1 MLVTTFNILV
11 DYHQGF
17 LQGLVVTF
25 KLFFIIAFFGITIG
39 GSLGWMSRRSEDIR
53 NIVRCGAFFLSG
65 IPILVFLMWMHY
77 PFQAMLDIVVDPFY
91 TACLTFT
98 VVNIFSVADLVRKTL
113 GDFPEQY
120 RIAAK
125 VCGLTNKQTIFK
137 IELPLLFRQIL
148 PALIMLQVV
157 MLHTTLFASLISV
170 EEIFRVAQRI
180 NANIY
185 KPVEIY
191 TALGVFFL
199 IICLPINGFAVYLK
213 KKYTRNISE
222 R

>member
-1 MLVTTFNILV
+1 MLATTFNILV

-17 LQGLVVTF
+17 FQGLMVTF
-25 KLFFIIAFFGITIG
+25 KLFFIIAILGIVIG
-39 GSLGWMSRRSEDIR
+39 GTLGWLSRKNQDVR
-53 NIVRCGAFFLSG
+53 NTVRFGAFFLSG

-77 PFQAMLDIVVDPFY
+77 PLQAMLGIVVEPFY

-113 GDFPEQY
+113 SDFPEQY

-199 IICLPINGFAVYLK
+199 MICLPINGFAIYLK
-213 KKYTRNISE
+213 NKYTRNISE
-222 R
+222 K